1 MDEEQQ
7 LIYNELIS
15 KYNFNIWQ
23 KAEIK
28 LGLEKELN
36 ISIYAK
42 PEFNDE
48 QMCQIRVGLEDG
60 LDVSWYSKS

>member
-1 MDEEQQ
+1 MNKEQQ
-7 LIYNELIS
+7 LIYNELIF
-15 KYNFNIWQ
+15 KYNFNILQ

-42 PEFNDE
+42 PEFNE
-48 QMCQIRVGLEDG
+48 FQMCQIRACL
-60 LDVSWYSKS
+60 